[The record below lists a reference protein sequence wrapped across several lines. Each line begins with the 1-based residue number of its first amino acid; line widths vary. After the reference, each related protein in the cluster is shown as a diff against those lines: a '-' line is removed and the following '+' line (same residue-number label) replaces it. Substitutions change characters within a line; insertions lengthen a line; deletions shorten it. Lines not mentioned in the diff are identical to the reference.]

1 MKINRRKFIKT
12 AAAGTAGIALGV
24 TPVIK
29 QSRDPIDRL
38 YENSIVIDTLCVA
51 RNWDKEEFDA
61 LNQSG
66 YTGIQTS
73 LHNRTWDG
81 ALSNISE
88 WNDRIDEHSD
98 VFLKATRASHF
109 REAKKENK
117 LAVMYGHQNAT
128 MIENKIDRLDIYMI
142 WEQDVSN

>member
-1 MKINRRKFIKT
+1 MKINRRKFIRT

-51 RNWDKEEFDA
+51 RNWDKEEFEA
-61 LNQSG
+61 LSQSG

-81 ALSNISE
+81 ALSNISK
-88 WNDRIDEHSD
+88 WNDRIDKYSD
-98 VFLKATRASHF
+98 VFLKATKASHF
-109 REAKKENK
+109 RQAKKENK

-128 MIENKIDRLDIYMI
+128 MIENKIDRLDIA
-142 WEQDVSN
+142 

>member
-24 TPVIK
+24 APVIK
-29 QSRDPIDRL
+29 QNRDPIDRL

-61 LNQSG
+61 LSQSG

-88 WNDRIDEHSD
+88 WNDRIDEYSD
-98 VFLKATRASHF
+98 VFLKATKASHF
-109 REAKKENK
+109 SRRKKKTNW
-117 LAVMYGHQNAT
+117 Q
-128 MIENKIDRLDIYMI
+128 
-142 WEQDVSN
+142 

>member
-24 TPVIK
+24 APVIK
-29 QSRDPIDRL
+29 QNRDPIDRL

-61 LNQSG
+61 LSQSG

-81 ALSNISE
+81 A
-88 WNDRIDEHSD
+88 
-98 VFLKATRASHF
+98 
-109 REAKKENK
+109 
-117 LAVMYGHQNAT
+117 
-128 MIENKIDRLDIYMI
+128 
-142 WEQDVSN
+142 